1 MRVNE
6 TEYCTPEKSSDIV
19 NMIEDNVYYTL
30 CFWSVKSQLILEKVL
45 GFNILCCF
53 PHFESGWKFSQK

>member
-30 CFWSVKSQLILEKVL
+30 CFWSVK
-45 GFNILCCF
+45 
-53 PHFESGWKFSQK
+53 ESINFRKGIGV